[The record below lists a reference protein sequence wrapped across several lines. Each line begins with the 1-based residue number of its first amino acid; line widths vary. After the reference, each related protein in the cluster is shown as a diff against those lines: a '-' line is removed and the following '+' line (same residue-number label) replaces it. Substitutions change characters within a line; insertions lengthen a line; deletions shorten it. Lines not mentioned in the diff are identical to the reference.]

1 MLLPDVFYSE
11 VVDDEREHDWA
22 RFVSPKAGHEL
33 ALKVPMFVKSF
44 F

>member
-1 MLLPDVFYSE
+1 MTDESYSK

-33 ALKVPMFVKSF
+33 ALKVPMFVKLF